1 MYIVAR
7 TPGTGQCDDVQCELW
22 LFGNYFR
29 HSISVCSMVVVCQL
43 KDHRLGSIG
52 PFIVHRWTPRPAGGT
67 NAADELASTAE
78 PYMTVYIITVHTI
91 PPLFH
96 FLLFTLSRL
105 FTVMTKVL
113 SMYSTHLLC
122 TKESFWMVYSLC
134 TCPPVAVKHRKPTTT
149 VRL

>member
-52 PFIVHRWTPRPAGGT
+52 PFIVHRWTPRAAGRT

-96 FLLFTLSRL
+96 FLLFTRSLL
-105 FTVMTKVL
+105 FTVITKVCPHTVL
-113 SMYSTHLLC
+113 IYYVRKSHFGWC
-122 TKESFWMVYSLC
+122 TVY
-134 TCPPVAVKHRKPTTT
+134 VHVHR
-149 VRL
+149 RR